1 MNKIVALDDGHG
13 IETQGKR
20 TPLFDDGSYMKENEF
35 NEVVML
41 YLKEYL
47 TAQNIGVLTV
57 APEKTDT
64 PLSTRIKRAN
74 EAGASIYISIH
85 ANAYGSNWNEA
96 NGFETYV
103 YDLDDKNTMYLAQ
116 CVHGACIGDTGLRNR
131 GIKEA
136 DFYVLINSAMP
147 AILLECG
154 FMTNKVE
161 AELLRSDSYKKT
173 VAKAITKGI
182 CKYYGIIYKGVND
195 MTVEEAKNIIREK
208 CGFDEN
214 TMNYLSYYKFSDS
227 LIIRLAEQMK

>member
-1 MNKIVALDDGHG
+1 MNYIVALDDGHG

-35 NEVVML
+35 NEAVML

-47 TAQNIGVLTV
+47 TTHNIGVLTV

-64 PLSTRIKRAN
+64 PLLTRIKRAN

-116 CVHGACIGDTGLRNR
+116 CVHGACISATGLRNR

-136 DFYVLINSAMP
+136 GFYVLVNSAMP

-154 FMTNKVE
+154 FMTNKAE
-161 AELLRSDSYKKT
+161 AELLRSDSYRKT
-173 VAKAITKGI
+173 VAAAITKGI
-182 CKYYGIIYKGVND
+182 CKYYGITYKGVND
-195 MTVEEAKNIIREK
+195 MTVDEAKKIIKEK

>member
-1 MNKIVALDDGHG
+1 MNYIVALDDGHG
-13 IETQGKR
+13 IETLGKR
-20 TPLFDDGSYMKENEF
+20 TPLFDDGSFMKENEF
-35 NEVVML
+35 NEAVMF
-41 YLKEYL
+41 YLKKYL
-47 TAQNIGVLTV
+47 TLQGLGVMYV

-74 EAGASIYISIH
+74 DAGASIYISIH

-103 YDLDDKNTMYLAQ
+103 YDIDDKNTIYLAQ
-116 CVHGACIGDTGLRNR
+116 CVHGACISDTGLRNR
-131 GIKEA
+131 GIKE
-136 DFYVLINSAMP
+136 DGFYVLINSAMP

-161 AELLRSDSYKKT
+161 AELLRSDSYRKT
-173 VAKAITKGI
+173 VANAITKGV
-182 CKYYGIIYKGVND
+182 CRYFGITYKGVND
-195 MTVEEAKNIIREK
+195 MTVEEAKNIIKEK

-214 TMNYLSYYKFSDS
+214 TMNYLSYYRFSDS